1 MQEPGSSP
9 EYGVNLLKTPR
20 DYALAFC
27 DSLNDTE
34 KRRWNRGWFAGEIAN
49 KEANSDSQEPMN
61 LRELRAELQKE
72 LEAELRKIDGIDN
85 AEERARD
92 EATLVI
98 DSVVLYLQI
107 KLKKLKSSQNR
118 NSEDAQGK
126 GIFRIF
132 PNQIR
137 KLFGG

>member
-1 MQEPGSSP
+1 MDTQESGSSS
-9 EYGVNLLKTPR
+9 ELKTPH
-20 DYALAFC
+20 DYALEFC
-27 DSLNDTE
+27 SSLDNTE
-34 KRRWNRGWFAGEIAN
+34 NRRWNRDWFAGVIAN

-107 KLKKLKSSQNR
+107 KLKESKSSQNR
-118 NSEDAQGK
+118 NSEDAEGNGVFQR
-126 GIFRIF
+126 FS
-132 PNQIR
+132 NQIR
-137 KLFGG
+137 KLLGG